1 MTKKKKVEDQ
11 KEKLTEA
18 VKGGINVQC
27 GTKVA
32 QGKSK
37 ETSRHDKRL
46 GSCLACSGTLS
57 CAQDTENVEPQKL
70 CGCHKNLK
78 DQ

>member
-18 VKGGINVQC
+18 IKGGINVEC

-37 ETSRHDKRL
+37 ETSSHDK
-46 GSCLACSGTLS
+46 
-57 CAQDTENVEPQKL
+57 
-70 CGCHKNLK
+70 
-78 DQ
+78 